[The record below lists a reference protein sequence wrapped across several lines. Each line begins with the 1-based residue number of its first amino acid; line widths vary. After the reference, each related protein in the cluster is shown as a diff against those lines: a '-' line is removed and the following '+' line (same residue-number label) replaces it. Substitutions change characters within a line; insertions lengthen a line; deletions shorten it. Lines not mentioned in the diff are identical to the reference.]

1 MIKIDYDNLKI
12 VLKVLATKRQQNKQT
27 DRQVNLKEKSSKTN
41 INTVT

>member
-12 VLKVLATKRQQNKQT
+12 VLKLLATKRRQNKQT
-27 DRQVNLKEKSSKTN
+27 DRHVNLKEKSSKTN

>member
-12 VLKVLATKRQQNKQT
+12 VLKVLATKRRQNKQT